1 MNVRH
6 MRTKAKTEPE
16 AALGTDTLTVWGFP
30 TTLLDSQY
38 GSITYGDWCER
49 EAKRIS
55 SSSRKATVLRQG
67 NMVCVALA

>member
-1 MNVRH
+1 M
-6 MRTKAKTEPE
+6 
-16 AALGTDTLTVWGFP
+16 TVWGFP

-55 SSSRKATVLRQG
+55 SSSRKAKVLRQG